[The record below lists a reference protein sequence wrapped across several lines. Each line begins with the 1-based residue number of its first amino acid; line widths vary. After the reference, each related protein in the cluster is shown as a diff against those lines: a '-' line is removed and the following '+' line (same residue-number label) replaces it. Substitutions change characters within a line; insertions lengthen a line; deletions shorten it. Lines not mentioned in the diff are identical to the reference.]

1 LSISPFTIS
10 LIWKI
15 LFYGWTASEVCL
27 VIVTRTRKSGGTV
40 RDRGSLFILWGTI
53 VGSIFAA
60 GWIHDNVP
68 APMFP
73 GAHWPTYVAL
83 SLMIAGLLIRWT
95 AILSLGKAFSVNV
108 AIRTTQT
115 LYQSGLY
122 RLVRHPSYS
131 GMLICF
137 VAIGLVQRNWIGA
150 AVVILPTTA
159 ALLYRIHVEE
169 AALLDAFGSQY
180 QAYSRTTK
188 RLIPG
193 IY

>member
-1 LSISPFTIS
+1 MSIS
-10 LIWKI
+10 LLWKI
-15 LFYGWTASEVCL
+15 LFYGWTAGEVCL

-40 RDRGSLFILWGTI
+40 RDRGSMVILWATI

-68 APMFP
+68 APMFA
-73 GAHWPTYVAL
+73 GAQWLKYTAL

-95 AILSLGKAFSVNV
+95 AILSLGKSFSVNV
-108 AIRTTQT
+108 AIRKTQT

-131 GMLICF
+131 GMLLCI
-137 VAIGLVQRNWIGA
+137 VALALIQRNWIGA
-150 AVVILPTTA
+150 AVVLVPTTA
-159 ALLYRIHVEE
+159 AVLYRIHVEE
-169 AALLDAFGSQY
+169 AALMDGFGSQY
-180 QAYSRTTK
+180 QVYCRTTR

>member
-1 LSISPFTIS
+1 LSIS
-10 LIWKI
+10 LLWKI

-27 VIVTRTRKSGGTV
+27 VIVTRTRKRDGMV

-60 GWIHDNVP
+60 EWIHENVQ

-73 GAHWPTYVAL
+73 GAHWPRYVAL
-83 SLMIAGLLIRWT
+83 SLMIAGLVIRWT

-131 GMLICF
+131 GMLMCI
-137 VAIGLVQRNWIGA
+137 VAIGMVQRNWIGA

-159 ALLYRIHVEE
+159 AVLYRIHVEE
-169 AALLDAFGSQY
+169 AALMDAFDSQY
-180 QAYSRTTK
+180 RAYRHTTK

>member
-1 LSISPFTIS
+1 LSIS
-10 LIWKI
+10 LLWRI

-60 GWIHDNVP
+60 GWIHDNVQ
-68 APMFP
+68 APMFA
-73 GAHWPTYVAL
+73 GAHWPRYVAL
-83 SLMIAGLLIRWT
+83 SLMVAGLAIRWT
-95 AILSLGKAFSVNV
+95 AILSLGKAISVNV
-108 AIRTTQT
+108 AIRTSQT

-122 RLVRHPSYS
+122 RLARHPSYS
-131 GMLICF
+131 GVLMCI

-150 AVVILPTTA
+150 AVVIVPTTTA
-159 ALLYRIHVEE
+159 VLYRIHVEE
-169 AALLDAFGSQY
+169 AALKDAFGAQY
-180 QAYSRTTK
+180 QAYCRTAR

>member
-1 LSISPFTIS
+1 MSIS
-10 LIWKI
+10 LLWKI
-15 LFYGWTASEVCL
+15 LFYGWTAGEVCL

-40 RDRGSLFILWGTI
+40 RDRGSMVILWVTI

-60 GWIHDNVP
+60 GWIHDNVQ
-68 APMFP
+68 APLFA
-73 GAHWPTYVAL
+73 GVLWLRYAAL
-83 SLMIAGLLIRWT
+83 SIMIAGLLIRWT
-95 AILSLGKAFSVNV
+95 AILSLGKWFSVNV

-131 GMLICF
+131 GLLLCIMAIALI
-137 VAIGLVQRNWIGA
+137 QRNWIGA
-150 AVVILPTTA
+150 AVVLVPTTA
-159 ALLYRIHVEE
+159 AVLYRIHVEE
-169 AALLDAFGSQY
+169 AALMDGFGSQY
-180 QAYSRTTK
+180 QAYCRTTR

>member
-1 LSISPFTIS
+1 LSIS
-10 LIWKI
+10 LLWKI

-27 VIVTRTRKSGGTV
+27 VIVTRTRKSGGTLH
-40 RDRGSLFILWGTI
+40 DRGSLFILWGTI

-60 GWIHDNVP
+60 EWLHDNVP

-73 GAHWPTYVAL
+73 GALWPRYAAIF
-83 SLMIAGLLIRWT
+83 LMIAGLLIRWT

-115 LYQSGLY
+115 LCQSGPY

-137 VAIGLVQRNWIGA
+137 LAIGLAQRNWIGA
-150 AVVILPTTA
+150 AVVIVPTTA
-159 ALLYRIHVEE
+159 AVLYRIHVEE
-169 AALLDAFGSQY
+169 AALIEGFGSQY
-180 QAYSRTTK
+180 QSYRRTTK